1 MNTLVSK
8 INLKQKF
15 IIIFCIVVLF
25 TVYEIVSD
33 TINQYYIEER
43 TYNKQSKHLKFAQA
57 INQFIINVQKD
68 KIETNIYLHNKQTYK
83 LIVIRKSENL
93 KQMLTQII
101 NNHKNHEGINEELHM
116 VLKEFDYIIQ
126 NIHMLTQED
135 IVYKYQIISHKLLFI
150 SNINSNFAVSRKIQ
164 SNTILQIVLK
174 HNPFVLYNLSHI
186 ENINMQNQLIKNGF
200 NSIILQTMDNTHKQL
215 KSIHIESRLL
225 KQFHQTILQLKEFDF
240 KQSNHQNLYPL
251 LIQTIE
257 VYEKIN
263 KKLFQLIQED
273 MEQLKEQQKVAF
285 NINLSVELIAFAIS
299 IILLI
304 YFYRSLFMYIR
315 KMQNA
320 HKVKSIFLSNM
331 SHELRTPLNAIIGFL
346 DILKES
352 KDKQERKK
360 FIDIIYK
367 SSKQLLYI
375 INDILDFSKIED
387 AKLKIEKK
395 PFNIVCEFNLL
406 IELFSAN
413 AASKN
418 ISLKTQFDKNVPEC
432 IISDKFRIKQIISN
446 LLSNAIKFTPEG
458 GVVKL
463 IIKVQEQKLNIAVE
477 DNGIGIDKKAQKNI
491 FKSFLQAKDST
502 SRQYGGTGLGLSISS
517 KLVSLLGSKLH
528 VQSKEYFGSK
538 FYFNLKIK
546 ECKKNQQKNEVDP
559 SLKTYQGKVLLVEDN
574 PTNQFLMQITF
585 SNLKLEVVVANDGL
599 EAIEKFK
606 DNNFDIIFM
615 DDNMPNKSGV
625 EATKEIID
633 YEQEHHLNH
642 TPIVALTANT
652 SSEIKKKLFKSGM
665 DEYMAKPFDIK
676 LLHQILQ
683 KYLS

>member
-1 MNTLVSK
+1 MKNLIAK

-25 TVYEIVSD
+25 TIYEIISD
-33 TINQYYIEER
+33 TISQYYEEEAN
-43 TYNKQSKHLKFAQA
+43 YQSQSQHLKFIQT
-57 INQFIINVQKD
+57 INQFIVNVQKD
-68 KIETNIYLHNKQTYK
+68 KIETNIYLQNEQTYK

-93 KQMLTQII
+93 KEMLSQII
-101 NNHKNHEGINEELHM
+101 KNHATYESIKDELIM
-116 VLKEFDYIIQ
+116 VRNEFDTIIK
-126 NIHMLTQED
+126 NIHLLTSDD

-150 SNINSNFAVSRKIQ
+150 SNINSNFTLPTKKTT
-164 SNTILQIVLK
+164 NTVLQIVLK
-174 HNPFVLYNLSHI
+174 HNPFTIYNLSHI
-186 ENINMQNQLIKNGF
+186 ENIHMENQLMKNGF
-200 NSIILQTMDNTHKQL
+200 NSIILQTMDTSYKKLQHLDINP
-215 KSIHIESRLL
+215 RLL
-225 KQFHQTILQLKEFDF
+225 KQLNHTTIQLKKFDF
-240 KQSNHQNLYPL
+240 KQSNKQNLYPL

-257 VYEKIN
+257 IYEEIN
-263 KKLFQLIQED
+263 KELFFLVQEDLIQLKA
-273 MEQLKEQQKVAF
+273 EQKIDF
-285 NINLSVELIAFAIS
+285 NIKLSIELIAFAIS
-299 IILLI
+299 LILLV

-395 PFNIVCEFNLL
+395 PFNIINEFNLL

-413 AASKN
+413 ASSKN
-418 ISLKTQFDKNVPEC
+418 INLKTQFDSNIPEC

-463 IIKVQEQKLNIAVE
+463 IIKIEDQKLYIAVE
-477 DNGIGIDKKAQKNI
+477 DNGIGIDKKAQKNV

-538 FYFNLKIK
+538 FYFYLKIK
-546 ECKKNQQKNEVDP
+546 ECKKNQEKSKIDP
-559 SLKTYQGKVLLVEDN
+559 TLKTYKGKVLLVEDN

-585 SNLKLEVVVANDGL
+585 SNLKLEVVLANDGL

-625 EATKEIID
+625 AATKEIIQ
-633 YEQEHHLNH
+633 YEQEHNLVH

-683 KYLS
+683 KYLT